1 MESYD
6 ATRRLHAIEYE
17 DGDTEDINLDDP
29 ADGKKVALLPQEDVP
44 VVEDVEM
51 AVEDS
56 VPVPRRDSLI
66 SEMAVVGRPSI
77 GSKGNSRT
85 PTPVKNSFLDC
96 NPVALSAS
104 RSLRPA
110 SPAE

>member
-1 MESYD
+1 MAD
-6 ATRRLHAIEYE
+6 V
-17 DGDTEDINLDDP
+17 DD
-29 ADGKKVALLPQEDVP
+29 DV
-44 VVEDVEM
+44 
-51 AVEDS
+51 DS
-56 VPVPRRDSLI
+56 VPVPRRDSLV

-96 NPVALSAS
+96 NPVAFSAS

-110 SPAE
+110 SSRCRLQHLFQ